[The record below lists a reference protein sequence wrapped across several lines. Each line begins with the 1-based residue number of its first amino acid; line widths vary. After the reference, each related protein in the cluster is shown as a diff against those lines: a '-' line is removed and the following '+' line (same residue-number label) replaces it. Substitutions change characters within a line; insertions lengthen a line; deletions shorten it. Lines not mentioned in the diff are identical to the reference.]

1 MRKGFVATVA
11 VACAALAV
19 AAVGSGSGTKAATTG
34 YVAKGKVPIKLAF
47 STWNGYMALVIAAK
61 EGYYKKHGLKVSYT
75 VIEDPVQRF
84 NAFKAGSLNAIAT
97 TVDTYSR
104 TYAKGIHSVEVL
116 GLDASVGGDG
126 IVAEKSITTVG
137 QLKGQKIAV
146 SAGST
151 SQWLLAYVLS
161 QHHLSLKDVQQID
174 LTSGDAGAAFAAG
187 RVKVAVTWQPWL
199 SRAEQN
205 PNGHVLVSTKQYPT
219 IITDHVAFAPSFV
232 RQHPGEVKAFIAA
245 YTDAMSL
252 IKKNPSKAFADV
264 HDYLGQSAA
273 EIKATMKDVPLWP
286 LSQSKKYYGTRT
298 HPGAIYKIFKK
309 SANFWKSI
317 GEIKTIP
324 SPKNAIDPTF
334 VNSFK

>member
-1 MRKGFVATVA
+1 MRKVLVVATAA
-11 VACAALAV
+11 VVAALAV
-19 AAVGSGSGTKAATTG
+19 AAGGSGKTPATSGI
-34 YVAKGKVPIKLAF
+34 VAKGKAPIKLAF
-47 STWNGYMALVIAAK
+47 STWNGYMALVIASK
-61 EGYYKKHGLKVSYT
+61 EGYYKKHGLNVTYT

-97 TVDTYSR
+97 TVDTFSR
-104 TYAKGIHSVEVL
+104 TYAKGIKSVEVL

-126 IVAEKSITTVG
+126 IVAVKSITKVE
-137 QLKGQKIAV
+137 QLKGESVAV

-161 QHHLSLKDVQQID
+161 LHHLSLKDVKQID

-232 RQHPGEVKAFIAA
+232 KQHPDEIRAFIAA
-245 YTDAMSL
+245 YNDAMKL
-252 IKKNPSKAFADV
+252 IKTNPDKAFADV
-264 HDYLGQSAA
+264 KDYLGQSADD
-273 EIKATMKDVPLWP
+273 IKATMKDVPLW
-286 LSQSKKYYGTRT
+286 SVAQSKKYYGTKKKQ
-298 HPGAIYKIFKK
+298 GAIYKIFTK
-309 SANFWKSI
+309 SAKFWKGI
-317 GEIKTIP
+317 GEIKTVP

-334 VNSFK
+334 VQKFK

>member
-161 QHHLSLKDVQQID
+161 QHHLSLNDVQQID

-298 HPGAIYKIFKK
+298 HPGAVYKIFKK

>member
-84 NAFKAGSLNAIAT
+84 NAFKSGSLNAIAT
-97 TVDTYSR
+97 TVDTFSR
-104 TYAKGIHSVEVL
+104 TYAKGIRSVEVL
-116 GLDASVGGDG
+116 GLDASAGGDG
-126 IVAEKSITTVG
+126 IVADKSITSVA

-146 SAGST
+146 SQGST

-161 QHHLSLKDVQQID
+161 LHHMSLKDVKQID

-273 EIKATMKDVPLWP
+273 EI
-286 LSQSKKYYGTRT
+286 
-298 HPGAIYKIFKK
+298 
-309 SANFWKSI
+309 
-317 GEIKTIP
+317 
-324 SPKNAIDPTF
+324 
-334 VNSFK
+334 

>member
-1 MRKGFVATVA
+1 MRKVLVVATAA
-11 VACAALAV
+11 VVAALAV
-19 AAVGSGSGTKAATTG
+19 AAGGSGKTPATSGI
-34 YVAKGKVPIKLAF
+34 VAKGKAPIKLAF
-47 STWNGYMALVIAAK
+47 STWNGYMALVIASK
-61 EGYYKKHGLKVSYT
+61 EGYYKKHGLNVTYT

-97 TVDTYSR
+97 TVDTFSR
-104 TYAKGIHSVEVL
+104 TYAKGIKSVEVL

-126 IVAEKSITTVG
+126 IVAVKSITKVE
-137 QLKGQKIAV
+137 QLKGESVAV

-161 QHHLSLKDVQQID
+161 LHHLSLKDVKQID

-232 RQHPGEVKAFIAA
+232 KQHPDEIRAFIAA
-245 YTDAMSL
+245 YNDAMKL
-252 IKKNPSKAFADV
+252 IKTNPDKAFADV
-264 HDYLGQSAA
+264 KDYLGQSADD
-273 EIKATMKDVPLWP
+273 IKATMKDVPLW
-286 LSQSKKYYGTRT
+286 SVAQSKKYYGTKTR
-298 HPGAIYKIFKK
+298 PGAIYKIFTK
-309 SANFWKSI
+309 SAKFWKGI
-317 GEIKTIP
+317 GEIKTVP

-334 VNSFK
+334 VQKFK

>member
-1 MRKGFVATVA
+1 MRKVGVVAIAA
-11 VACAALAV
+11 VVGALAV
-19 AAVGSGSGTKAATTG
+19 AAGGSGKTPATSGI
-34 YVAKGKVPIKLAF
+34 VAKGKVPIKLAF
-47 STWNGYMALVIAAK
+47 STWNGYMALVIASK
-61 EGYYKKHGLKVSYT
+61 EGYFKKHGLNVTYT

-97 TVDTYSR
+97 TVDTFSR
-104 TYAKGIHSVEVL
+104 TYAKGIKSVEVL
-116 GLDASVGGDG
+116 GLDASAGGDG
-126 IVAEKSITTVG
+126 IVAVKSITKVE
-137 QLKGQKIAV
+137 QLKGQSVAV

-161 QHHLSLKDVQQID
+161 LHHLSLKDVKQID

-232 RQHPGEVKAFIAA
+232 KQHKDEVRAFIAA
-245 YTDAMSL
+245 YNDAMKL
-252 IKKNPSKAFADV
+252 IRTNPNKAFADV
-264 HDYLGQSAA
+264 KDYLGQSADD
-273 EIKATMKDVPLWP
+273 IKATMKDVPLWTVA
-286 LSQSKKYYGTRT
+286 QSKKYYGTKKKQ
-298 HPGAIYKIFKK
+298 GAIYKIFTK
-309 SANFWKSI
+309 SAKFWKGI
-317 GEIKTIP
+317 GEIKTVP

-334 VNSFK
+334 VQKFK

>member
-1 MRKGFVATVA
+1 MRKGAVAAIAIAALAIATVA
-11 VACAALAV
+11 N
-19 AAVGSGSGTKAATTG
+19 STGTNARATRG
-34 YVAKGKVPIKLAF
+34 YVATGKTPIKLAF

-61 EGYYKKHGLKVSYT
+61 EGYYKNHGLNVTYT

-126 IVAEKSITTVG
+126 IVADKSITSVA

-232 RQHPGEVKAFIAA
+232 KQHPGEVKAFIAA

-286 LSQSKKYYGTRT
+286 LSQSKKYYGTRK
-298 HPGAIYKIFKK
+298 HPGAIYKIFTK

-334 VNSFK
+334 VSSFK

>member
-199 SRAEQN
+199 SRAETN
-205 PNGHVLVSTKQYPT
+205 PNGHVLVSTKQYPK

>member
-161 QHHLSLKDVQQID
+161 QHHLSLNDVQQID

-334 VNSFK
+334 VNWFK

>member
-19 AAVGSGSGTKAATTG
+19 AAVGSGSGTKAATAG

-126 IVAEKSITTVG
+126 IVADKSITSVA

-146 SAGST
+146 SQGST
-151 SQWLLAYVLS
+151 SQWLLAYVLN

>member
-1 MRKGFVATVA
+1 MIAI
-11 VACAALAV
+11 AALAI
-19 AAVGSGSGTKAATTG
+19 AAVANSTGTHARATTG
-34 YVAKGKVPIKLAF
+34 YVATGKTPIKLAF

-97 TVDTYSR
+97 TVDTFSR
-104 TYAKGIHSVEVL
+104 TYAKGIQSVEVL
-116 GLDASVGGDG
+116 GLDASAGGDG
-126 IVAEKSITTVG
+126 IVADKSITTVE

-161 QHHLSLKDVQQID
+161 LHHLSLNDVQQVD

-199 SRAEQN
+199 SRAETN

-219 IITDHVAFAPSFV
+219 IITDHVAFSPSFV
-232 RQHPGEVKAFIAA
+232 KQHRDEVMAFIAA
-245 YTDAMSL
+245 YNDAIKL
-252 IKKNPSKAFADV
+252 IRTNPDKAFADV
-264 HDYLGQSAA
+264 HSYLGQSAA
-273 EIKATMKDVPLWP
+273 DIKATMKDVPLW
-286 LSQSKKYYGTRT
+286 SVAQSKKYYGTKS
-298 HPGAIYKIFKK
+298 HPGAIYKIFTK
-309 SANFWKSI
+309 SATFWKTI

>member
-84 NAFKAGSLNAIAT
+84 NAFKAGSLNAVAT

-161 QHHLSLKDVQQID
+161 QHHLSLNDVQQID